1 METEIMKIAASQG
14 LWAVLFVSLLF
25 YVLRWSEKRE
35 ERILTNLDRITT
47 ELGSISLCMAQLKD
61 DVKDLKGKVGA

>member
-1 METEIMKIAASQG
+1 METDVMKIAASQG

-35 ERILTNLDRITT
+35 ERMLTNLDRITT
-47 ELGSISLCMAQLKD
+47 ELGSISLCMVQLKD